1 MVDDVEESTEEDGV
15 EESIEEVDSTE
26 VETEE
31 ESADTV
37 GVALAVLPGA
47 NADVDDIEELSND
60 ELNVE
65 NGVEDTYDVEE
76 GAIDVEVLVDASV
89 ENTTDEVGVNEPSV
103 IDCVV
108 EPSIEDSVDEL
119 TFV

>member
-1 MVDDVEESTEEDGV
+1 MVALATDEADSVE
-15 EESIEEVDSTE
+15 E

-47 NADVDDIEELSND
+47 NADVDGIEEPTIEELSND

-65 NGVEDTYDVEE
+65 DGVEDTTDDAEE
-76 GAIDVEVLVDASV
+76 GAVDVEVLVDASV
-89 ENTTDEVGVNEPSV
+89 EDTTDEVGVNEPSV
-103 IDCVV
+103 INCVV
-108 EPSIEDSVDEL
+108 EPSIEDGVEEL